1 MSRSWDPRS
10 CVRPAGF
17 AGRPA
22 GVVYGNRGV
31 QRLGGCSGGCRL
43 GVFLGAQSTL
53 PELQGGLLMAQIH
66 RSTAPLEGALDAV
79 TEHAELLAV
88 T

>member
-1 MSRSWDPRS
+1 MFAPLDSLAGLRAWCTGIVESNAWAAARVA
-10 CVRPAGF
+10 VRWG
-17 AGRPA
+17 
-22 GVVYGNRGV
+22 
-31 QRLGGCSGGCRL
+31 
-43 GVFLGAQSTL
+43 FLGAQSTL
-53 PELQGGLLMAQIH
+53 PELQRGLLMAQIH